1 MSYYQTDRK
10 NKDYYSDVQ
19 TEIRDNFFSERCFNF
34 FKDNLSRTTDEPMKL
49 SHPWWINITI

>member
-19 TEIRDNFFSERCFNF
+19 TEIRENFFSERCFNF
-34 FKDNLSRTTDEPMKL
+34 FKDKLSRNTDEPMKL
-49 SHPWWINITI
+49 SHP